1 MVTLE
6 FAVLVLPSLF
16 VSNGFHDIPMLCHL
30 TVLNPPQIVVG
41 SRSSAKGALGNGQYI
56 IALCK
61 NLMDIV
67 IDHLNALLSK
77 CLQSS
82 AEAGKAISNSCVVL
96 NIGVTVK
103 VGRCLF
109 RSLALH
115 YVVQE
120 VLDDLTV
127 LLSLIE
133 VFQRVVAVNL
143 CMSGRIR
150 SCLCREIVPM
160 LGDLT
165 VSIETEDVKGDLFS
179 GSCEVV
185 DRLQK
190 YLVSVLESA
199 DVIDSSLNG
208 SGCKIGNAA
217 YESVSACAISEVVL
231 NVAGSKK
238 LLCLCGITVCE
249 CADKCQCLF
258 FLCHDGILLKNL

>member
-1 MVTLE
+1 MPC
-6 FAVLVLPSLF
+6 LPKR
-16 VSNGFHDIPMLCHL
+16 IK
-30 TVLNPPQIVVG
+30 
-41 SRSSAKGALGNGQYI
+41 R
-56 IALCK
+56 
-61 NLMDIV
+61 
-67 IDHLNALLSK
+67 
-77 CLQSS
+77 S
-82 AEAGKAISNSCVVL
+82 AEAGKAVSNSCVVL
-96 NIGVTVK
+96 NIDVTVK

-115 YVVQE
+115 YIMKE

-185 DRLQK
+185 YSLQEH
-190 YLVSVLESA
+190 LVAILECTN
-199 DVIDSSLNG
+199 VIDSSLNG

-217 YESVSACAISEVVL
+217 YKIVSACAISEVVL

-238 LLCLCGITVCE
+238 LLCLFGITVCE

-258 FLCHDGILLKNL
+258 FVMMVSSLKICNLRF